1 MTVLF
6 HFKQRETS
14 KNKRGQTKRES
25 IISLSRAANGWN
37 GLHHTLNAPLM
48 LASLMS
54 YGDSTGRCASA
65 VITASDM
72 L

>member
-1 MTVLF
+1 MTIPF

-14 KNKRGQTKRES
+14 KNGRGQTERES
-25 IISLSRAANGWN
+25 IISLFRAANGWS
-37 GLHHTLNAPLM
+37 GSHQTLNAPLI

-54 YGDSTGRCASA
+54 YCDSASRYAGA
-65 VITASDM
+65 VITAGYM